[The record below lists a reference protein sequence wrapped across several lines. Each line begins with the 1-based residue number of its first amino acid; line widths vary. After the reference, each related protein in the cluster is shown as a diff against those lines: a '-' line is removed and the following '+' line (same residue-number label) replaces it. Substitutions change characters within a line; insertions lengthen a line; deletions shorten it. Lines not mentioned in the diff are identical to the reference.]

1 MKKVL
6 SVMVV
11 TLLVISFAASAAL
24 AQLTYAGASTIG
36 TNVINAVAKDLEAKH
51 KIKFDTVTQGTSK
64 DGWDALVAG
73 KCNIAGIARAVNEEE
88 KKTNPYFQIV
98 AYDAIVLILHDK
110 NAVKDLSKEQVKGIF
125 TGKIAN
131 WKEVGGKDA
140 KIMVVT
146 EELKGGSGA
155 LKEFKDTFLDGA
167 EPVPGK
173 ELKKPVEMVEFL
185 LTDENAIT
193 YASMTWVKAG
203 SKSISVNKIEPTREN
218 IKSGDYISVRPL
230 TLVTKETPKDN
241 IKLFFDFILSPEG
254 QAIVGQKLVPVK

>member
-1 MKKVL
+1 MKKVF
-6 SVMVV
+6 SVIIAM
-11 TLLVISFAASAAL
+11 LLVISFSASAAL
-24 AQLTYAGASTIG
+24 AQLKYAGASTIG
-36 TNVINAVAKDLEAKH
+36 TNVIIAVQKDLEAKH
-51 KIKFDTVTQGTSK
+51 KIKFDDIKQGTSK

-73 KCNIAGIARAVNEEE
+73 KCDVAGIARAVNEEE

-110 NAVKDLSKEQVKGIF
+110 NAVKDLSKDQVKGIF
-125 TGKIAN
+125 TGKITN

-146 EELKGGSGA
+146 EKLKGGSGA
-155 LKEFKDTFLDGA
+155 LKEFCTTFLDGA

-173 ELKKPVEMVEFL
+173 ELDKPVEMVDFL

-203 SKSISVNKIEPTREN
+203 SKAVSVNKIEPTKEN